1 MASTST
7 PARAAFRRAASAWA
21 LSALS
26 GVEVG
31 PRMDLALLNAG
42 AGLYLGDRA
51 PSIAAGVALAR
62 ELIGQGLAAQKLDE
76 FHRATNELRP

>member
-1 MASTST
+1 
-7 PARAAFRRAASAWA
+7 
-21 LSALS
+21 
-26 GVEVG
+26 
-31 PRMDLALLNAG
+31 MDLALLNAG

-76 FHRATNELRP
+76 FNRATNELRP